1 MRKWR
6 VTPIGAAFVALVLLV
21 LLFVL
26 RGALH
31 RPAHVVLPKETSSTE
46 DSGLSLDDNSAGRVT
61 VRPDTVQSAV
71 ATLAR
76 PACYT
81 RSITIERYYTG
92 GSGVDRSTVSVDGAW
107 MRTDTEEAS
116 GELSHTVTNGEKTWL
131 WYGSGR
137 EYFESAAS
145 FTADEEQGIPFAA
158 VTCAIFAGLAFPLMF
173 SCLLRLRMMPA
184 IGMLQVF
191 LPLAISFGSDTFAL
205 FAGMLCGKH
214 KLAPKVSPKKTV
226 EGAIG
231 GLLGGVIGMTVFKLV
246 ADSMA
251 HTLTVYLPIEMAA
264 GPQIS
269 WGAVFALGIIGSTI
283 SQIGD
288 LSFSVIKRE
297 FGVKDYGNLLPGH
310 GGILDRFD
318 SVTFVAPFVW
328 LALQLL

>member
-1 MRKWR
+1 MFKR
-6 VTPIGAAFVALVLLV
+6 VMVAVVGLPLLILILGWAPSWATMLLLAAMCAIGACELMRAAAGERGKPLTPLTVIAAAAVPVCVYGEMSIENTELTAL
-21 LLFVL
+21 
-26 RGALH
+26 
-31 RPAHVVLPKETSSTE
+31 PVLPFAALL
-46 DSGLSLDDNSAGRVT
+46 G
-61 VRPDTVQSAV
+61 AV
-71 ATLAR
+71 FIFAIFALA
-76 PACYT
+76 
-81 RSITIERYYTG
+81 IHRY
-92 GSGVDRSTVSVDGAW
+92 
-107 MRTDTEEAS
+107 
-116 GELSHTVTNGEKTWL
+116 
-131 WYGSGR
+131 
-137 EYFESAAS
+137 
-145 FTADEEQGIPFAA
+145 DEEQGIPFAA

-251 HTLTVYLPIEMAA
+251 HTLTVYPPIEMAA

-269 WGAVFALGIIGSTI
+269 WRAVFALGIIGSTI